1 MNQEMKL
8 AVLIDAENIS
18 SKYIDVIL
26 SEANNLGDVIY
37 KRIYGNWTTPQMAS
51 WRNTILD
58 NAIQPVQQY
67 SNTIRKN
74 SSDSALII
82 DTMDLLY
89 QSNLDGFCIV
99 SSDSD
104 FTRLASRLRESQKY
118 VLGMGE
124 SKTPR
129 SFISACNKFLYLDVL
144 WEEAEEH
151 EAGDHEGTDHEEAQ
165 AEHTSPQAKAE
176 KPEADNHASETPAA
190 RPLTPPE
197 TMPLHG
203 KTPGK
208 DFSTIRQALIKLTE
222 ENSDDNGWIFSGT
235 LGNLLSKQFSDFDVR
250 NFGYKKFVPFIE
262 SLKLFDVN
270 TFTDE
275 KNRTVKHNYFKL
287 KQTPSGRGAR
297 SAPTINSEAVKT
309 TRFTEDTR
317 HGCEYTKGAGIAA
330 PAKGQFVHRHRSG
343 PGQRQLKQYLPP
355 SAGLDQRRQCPRHFL
370 FHQAPGRPGP
380 GTQPDGSHAGRQ
392 QAFRCRLG

>member
-1 MNQEMKL
+1 MNHEMKL

-18 SKYIDVIL
+18 NKYIDVIL

-58 NAIQPVQQY
+58 NAIQPIQQY
-67 SNTIRKN
+67 NNTMRKN

-129 SFISACNKFLYLDVL
+129 SFISACNKFLYLDL
-144 WEEAEEH
+144 LLESAEENESAASQTKSAASSGSAPSVQSSYLPAH
-151 EAGDHEGTDHEEAQ
+151 ET
-165 AEHTSPQAKAE
+165 TS
-176 KPEADNHASETPAA
+176 
-190 RPLTPPE
+190 
-197 TMPLHG
+197 
-203 KTPGK
+203 GK
-208 DFSTIRQALIKLTE
+208 DFDIIKQTLVKLAE

-235 LGNLLSKQFSDFDVR
+235 LGNLLNKQFSDFDVR

-262 SLKLFDVN
+262 SLKIFDVN
-270 TFTDE
+270 TITDD
-275 KNRTVKHNYFKL
+275 KNKTVKHNYFRL
-287 KQTPSGRGAR
+287 KSQSSYRPSR
-297 SAPTINSEAVKT
+297 S
-309 TRFTEDTR
+309 
-317 HGCEYTKGAGIAA
+317 
-330 PAKGQFVHRHRSG
+330 
-343 PGQRQLKQYLPP
+343 
-355 SAGLDQRRQCPRHFL
+355 
-370 FHQAPGRPGP
+370 
-380 GTQPDGSHAGRQ
+380 SHSYHKHY
-392 QAFRCRLG
+392 FR

>member
-1 MNQEMKL
+1 MNNEMKL

-18 SKYIDVIL
+18 SQYIDVIL

-37 KRIYGNWTTPQMAS
+37 KRIYGNWTTQQMAS
-51 WRNTILD
+51 WRTTILD
-58 NAIQPVQQY
+58 NAIQPIQQY
-67 SNTIRKN
+67 SNTTGKN

-89 QSNLDGFCIV
+89 TTSLDGFCIV

-144 WEEAEEH
+144 LEEAEN
-151 EAGDHEGTDHEEAQ
+151 EAASNVLSDSSAIAETTCGGAIAMPKADVSHPAPGTE
-165 AEHTSPQAKAE
+165 KAE
-176 KPEADNHASETPAA
+176 
-190 RPLTPPE
+190 L
-197 TMPLHG
+197 
-203 KTPGK
+203 TPGK
-208 DFSTIRQALIKLTE
+208 NVQTICQALIKLTE

-262 SLKLFDVN
+262 SLKLFDVY
-270 TFTDE
+270 TITDE
-275 KNRTVKHNYFKL
+275 KNTTVKHNYFKL
-287 KQTPSGRGAR
+287 KDTRRQTY
-297 SAPTINSEAVKT
+297 VKT
-309 TRFTEDTR
+309 PRRNT
-317 HGCEYTKGAGIAA
+317 GK
-330 PAKGQFVHRHRSG
+330 HRH
-343 PGQRQLKQYLPP
+343 
-355 SAGLDQRRQCPRHFL
+355 
-370 FHQAPGRPGP
+370 
-380 GTQPDGSHAGRQ
+380 
-392 QAFRCRLG
+392 

>member
-1 MNQEMKL
+1 MEQEMKL
-8 AVLIDAENIS
+8 AVVIDAENIS
-18 SKYIDVIL
+18 SKYIEVIL
-26 SEANNLGDVIY
+26 SEANNMGDVIY

-51 WRNTILD
+51 WRETILD

-89 QSNLDGFCIV
+89 QSHLDGFCIV

-144 WEEAEEH
+144 LEEAEEADIN
-151 EAGDHEGTDHEEAQ
+151 EPELGSDTNTEENTKTGVASDTDHI
-165 AEHTSPQAKAE
+165 PLIR
-176 KPEADNHASETPAA
+176 
-190 RPLTPPE
+190 RPFPPE
-197 TMPLHG
+197 STS
-203 KTPGK
+203 GK
-208 DFSTIRQALIKLTE
+208 DFTTIKQALIKLTE

-250 NFGYKKFVPFIE
+250 NFGFKKFVPFIE
-262 SLKLFDVN
+262 SLHLFEVN
-270 TFTDE
+270 TYTDE
-275 KNRTVKHNYFKL
+275 KNKTVKHNYFKL
-287 KQTPSGRGAR
+287 KHVPQRHTPRIFHPYYR
-297 SAPTINSEAVKT
+297 
-309 TRFTEDTR
+309 R
-317 HGCEYTKGAGIAA
+317 HK
-330 PAKGQFVHRHRSG
+330 
-343 PGQRQLKQYLPP
+343 
-355 SAGLDQRRQCPRHFL
+355 
-370 FHQAPGRPGP
+370 
-380 GTQPDGSHAGRQ
+380 
-392 QAFRCRLG
+392 

>member
-1 MNQEMKL
+1 MDENHEMKL
-8 AVLIDAENIS
+8 AVVIDAENIS
-18 SKYIDVIL
+18 SKYIGVIL

-37 KRIYGNWTTPQMAS
+37 KRIYGNWTSTQMAS
-51 WRNTILD
+51 WRDTILD

-129 SFISACNKFLYLDVL
+129 SFISACNKFVYLDVL
-144 WEEAEEH
+144 LEEAEE
-151 EAGDHEGTDHEEAQ
+151 AGTESTDQE
-165 AEHTSPQAKAE
+165 PQE
-176 KPEADNHASETPAA
+176 TTADPQ
-190 RPLTPPE
+190 
-197 TMPLHG
+197 G
-203 KTPGK
+203 KTAVVTPQPVIANEDETEGPGK
-208 DFSTIRQALIKLTE
+208 DFATIKQALIKLTE

-262 SLKLFDVN
+262 SLNLFDVD
-270 TFTDE
+270 TYTDE
-275 KNRTVKHNYFKL
+275 KNKTVKHNYFKL
-287 KQTPSGRGAR
+287 KR
-297 SAPTINSEAVKT
+297 ST
-309 TRFTEDTR
+309 
-317 HGCEYTKGAGIAA
+317 
-330 PAKGQFVHRHRSG
+330 
-343 PGQRQLKQYLPP
+343 
-355 SAGLDQRRQCPRHFL
+355 QRRHSHGFHPYYKRHK
-370 FHQAPGRPGP
+370 
-380 GTQPDGSHAGRQ
+380 
-392 QAFRCRLG
+392 

>member
-58 NAIQPVQQY
+58 NAIQPIQQY

-208 DFSTIRQALIKLTE
+208 DFSTIRQALHQADRRKFRRQRLDFLRYPGKSPEQAVLRLRRPQFRLQEIRSLHRIVE
-222 ENSDDNGWIFSGT
+222 T
-235 LGNLLSKQFSDFDVR
+235 LR
-250 NFGYKKFVPFIE
+250 
-262 SLKLFDVN
+262 
-270 TFTDE
+270 
-275 KNRTVKHNYFKL
+275 R
-287 KQTPSGRGAR
+287 
-297 SAPTINSEAVKT
+297 
-309 TRFTEDTR
+309 
-317 HGCEYTKGAGIAA
+317 
-330 PAKGQFVHRHRSG
+330 
-343 PGQRQLKQYLPP
+343 QYLYRRKEPHSQAQLLQAQTNAQAAATHVPP
-355 SAGLDQRRQCPRHFL
+355 LL
-370 FHQAPGRPGP
+370 
-380 GTQPDGSHAGRQ
+380 
-392 QAFRCRLG
+392 

>member
-18 SKYIDVIL
+18 TKYIDVIL

-51 WRNTILD
+51 WRTTILN
-58 NAIQPVQQY
+58 NAIQPIQQY
-67 SNTIRKN
+67 SNTTGKN
-74 SSDSALII
+74 STDSALII

-144 WEEAEEH
+144 LEEAEN
-151 EAGDHEGTDHEEAQ
+151 EADTESTD
-165 AEHTSPQAKAE
+165 PAKAAVTDDTPVVTCPVTEEPVKSE
-176 KPEADNHASETPAA
+176 KTS
-190 RPLTPPE
+190 
-197 TMPLHG
+197 G
-203 KTPGK
+203 KN
-208 DFSTIRQALIKLTE
+208 FRTIRQALVKITE

-235 LGNLLSKQFSDFDVR
+235 LGNLLNKQFSD
-250 NFGYKKFVPFIE
+250 
-262 SLKLFDVN
+262 S
-270 TFTDE
+270 
-275 KNRTVKHNYFKL
+275 KNSFPLLNPWTCSKSIRLQMIKT
-287 KQTPSGRGAR
+287 KQS
-297 SAPTINSEAVKT
+297 SIIISN
-309 TRFTEDTR
+309 
-317 HGCEYTKGAGIAA
+317 
-330 PAKGQFVHRHRSG
+330 
-343 PGQRQLKQYLPP
+343 
-355 SAGLDQRRQCPRHFL
+355 
-370 FHQAPGRPGP
+370 
-380 GTQPDGSHAGRQ
+380 
-392 QAFRCRLG
+392 

>member
-1 MNQEMKL
+1 MNHEMKL

-18 SKYIDVIL
+18 NKYIDVIL

-58 NAIQPVQQY
+58 NAIQPIQQY
-67 SNTIRKN
+67 SNAARKN

-144 WEEAEEH
+144 LEEAEEH
-151 EAGDHEGTDHEEAQ
+151 DEEDKPAVPADVVVAAAPYVPPHEE
-165 AEHTSPQAKAE
+165 
-176 KPEADNHASETPAA
+176 
-190 RPLTPPE
+190 
-197 TMPLHG
+197 
-203 KTPGK
+203 TPGK
-208 DFSTIRQALIKLTE
+208 DVSVIKQALIKLTE

-235 LGNLLSKQFSDFDVR
+235 LGNLLNKQFSDFDVR

-262 SLKLFDVN
+262 SLKIFDVN
-270 TFTDE
+270 TITDD
-275 KNRTVKHNYFKL
+275 KNKTVKHNYFRL
-287 KQTPSGRGAR
+287 KAQPAYRPSR
-297 SAPTINSEAVKT
+297 S
-309 TRFTEDTR
+309 
-317 HGCEYTKGAGIAA
+317 
-330 PAKGQFVHRHRSG
+330 
-343 PGQRQLKQYLPP
+343 
-355 SAGLDQRRQCPRHFL
+355 
-370 FHQAPGRPGP
+370 FHPYHKHMR
-380 GTQPDGSHAGRQ
+380 
-392 QAFRCRLG
+392 

>member
-37 KRIYGNWTTPQMAS
+37 KRIYGNWTSPQMAS

-58 NAIQPVQQY
+58 NAIQPIQQY
-67 SNTIRKN
+67 SNTSGKN

-89 QSNLDGFCIV
+89 RDNLDGFCIV

-124 SKTPR
+124 TKTPR

-144 WEEAEEH
+144 LEEAENTAQDETETTAPASDLH
-151 EAGDHEGTDHEEAQ
+151 TETTDKNNENMAPTASLPS
-165 AEHTSPQAKAE
+165 AEHSLPTLHHGAPLAHPAY
-176 KPEADNHASETPAA
+176 SE
-190 RPLTPPE
+190 
-197 TMPLHG
+197 

-208 DFSTIRQALIKLTE
+208 DFATIRQALIKLTE

-287 KQTPSGRGAR
+287 KTNHTSRPHRTTFRPYYKQRGR
-297 SAPTINSEAVKT
+297 
-309 TRFTEDTR
+309 
-317 HGCEYTKGAGIAA
+317 
-330 PAKGQFVHRHRSG
+330 
-343 PGQRQLKQYLPP
+343 
-355 SAGLDQRRQCPRHFL
+355 
-370 FHQAPGRPGP
+370 
-380 GTQPDGSHAGRQ
+380 
-392 QAFRCRLG
+392 

>member
-18 SKYIDVIL
+18 NKYIDVIL
-26 SEANNLGDVIY
+26 SEANNLGNIVY

-51 WRNTILD
+51 WKNIILD
-58 NAIQPVQQY
+58 NAIQPIQQY

-89 QSNLDGFCIV
+89 QSDLDAYCIV

-144 WEEAEEH
+144 FEEAGEEPAEH
-151 EAGDHEGTDHEEAQ
+151 E
-165 AEHTSPQAKAE
+165 TSIPHDRE
-176 KPEADNHASETPAA
+176 KTSHSSEYRHNGQDAFDNT
-190 RPLTPPE
+190 L
-197 TMPLHG
+197 
-203 KTPGK
+203 GK
-208 DFSTIRQALIKLTE
+208 DLSTIKLALIKLTE
-222 ENSDDNGWIFSGT
+222 ENSDEDGWIFSGT
-235 LGNLLSKQFSDFDVR
+235 LGNLLNKQFSDFDVR

-262 SLKLFDVN
+262 SLDLFDVYTTTDDKN
-270 TFTDE
+270 TAI
-275 KNRTVKHNYFKL
+275 KHNYF
-287 KQTPSGRGAR
+287 R
-297 SAPTINSEAVKT
+297 VKT
-309 TRFTEDTR
+309 DKKE
-317 HGCEYTKGAGIAA
+317 
-330 PAKGQFVHRHRSG
+330 HRHRSFSKK
-343 PGQRQLKQYLPP
+343 LK
-355 SAGLDQRRQCPRHFL
+355 
-370 FHQAPGRPGP
+370 
-380 GTQPDGSHAGRQ
+380 
-392 QAFRCRLG
+392 

>member
-18 SKYIDVIL
+18 NKYIDVIL
-26 SEANNLGDVIY
+26 SEANNLGNIVY

-51 WRNTILD
+51 WKNIILD
-58 NAIQPVQQY
+58 NAIQPIQQY

-89 QSNLDGFCIV
+89 QSDLDAYCIV

-144 WEEAEEH
+144 FEEAGEEPVEH
-151 EAGDHEGTDHEEAQ
+151 E
-165 AEHTSPQAKAE
+165 TSIPHDREKASHSSE
-176 KPEADNHASETPAA
+176 YRHNGQDAFDNT
-190 RPLTPPE
+190 L
-197 TMPLHG
+197 
-203 KTPGK
+203 GK
-208 DFSTIRQALIKLTE
+208 DLSTIKLALIKLTE
-222 ENSDDNGWIFSGT
+222 ENSDEDGWIFSGT
-235 LGNLLSKQFSDFDVR
+235 LGNLLNKQFSDFDVR

-262 SLKLFDVN
+262 SLDLFDVYTTTDDKN
-270 TFTDE
+270 TAI
-275 KNRTVKHNYFKL
+275 KHNYF
-287 KQTPSGRGAR
+287 R
-297 SAPTINSEAVKT
+297 VKT
-309 TRFTEDTR
+309 DKKE
-317 HGCEYTKGAGIAA
+317 
-330 PAKGQFVHRHRSG
+330 HRHRSFSKK
-343 PGQRQLKQYLPP
+343 LK
-355 SAGLDQRRQCPRHFL
+355 
-370 FHQAPGRPGP
+370 
-380 GTQPDGSHAGRQ
+380 
-392 QAFRCRLG
+392 

>member
-1 MNQEMKL
+1 MNNEMKL

-18 SKYIDVIL
+18 SQYIDVIL

-37 KRIYGNWTTPQMAS
+37 KRIYGNWTTQQMAS
-51 WRNTILD
+51 WRTTILN
-58 NAIQPVQQY
+58 NAIQPIQQY
-67 SNTIRKN
+67 SNTTGKN

-89 QSNLDGFCIV
+89 TTNLDGFCIV

-144 WEEAEEH
+144 LEEAES
-151 EAGDHEGTDHEEAQ
+151 EAASDELSRQESISETSSMNQTPVSKSDSTPSATD
-165 AEHTSPQAKAE
+165 TE
-176 KPEADNHASETPAA
+176 KADNTS
-190 RPLTPPE
+190 
-197 TMPLHG
+197 G
-203 KTPGK
+203 KNVQ
-208 DFSTIRQALIKLTE
+208 TICQALAKLTE

-262 SLKLFDVN
+262 SLKLFDVY
-270 TFTDE
+270 TITDE
-275 KNRTVKHNYFKL
+275 KNTTVKHNYFKL
-287 KQTPSGRGAR
+287 KDKRRQTY
-297 SAPTINSEAVKT
+297 VKT
-309 TRFTEDTR
+309 PRR
-317 HGCEYTKGAGIAA
+317 NAG
-330 PAKGQFVHRHRSG
+330 KHRH
-343 PGQRQLKQYLPP
+343 
-355 SAGLDQRRQCPRHFL
+355 
-370 FHQAPGRPGP
+370 
-380 GTQPDGSHAGRQ
+380 
-392 QAFRCRLG
+392 

>member
-18 SKYIDVIL
+18 NKYIDVIL
-26 SEANNLGDVIY
+26 SEANNLGNIVY

-51 WRNTILD
+51 WKNIILD
-58 NAIQPVQQY
+58 NAIQPIQQY

-89 QSNLDGFCIV
+89 QSDLDAYCIV

-144 WEEAEEH
+144 FEEACEEPVEH
-151 EAGDHEGTDHEEAQ
+151 E
-165 AEHTSPQAKAE
+165 TSVPHDRE
-176 KPEADNHASETPAA
+176 KTSHPSEYSHNGPDAFDNT
-190 RPLTPPE
+190 L
-197 TMPLHG
+197 
-203 KTPGK
+203 GK
-208 DFSTIRQALIKLTE
+208 DLSTIKLALIKLTE
-222 ENSDDNGWIFSGT
+222 ENSDEDGWIFSGT
-235 LGNLLSKQFSDFDVR
+235 LGNLLNKQFSDFDVR

-262 SLKLFDVN
+262 SLDLFDVYTTTDDKN
-270 TFTDE
+270 TAI
-275 KNRTVKHNYFKL
+275 KHNYF
-287 KQTPSGRGAR
+287 R
-297 SAPTINSEAVKT
+297 VKT
-309 TRFTEDTR
+309 DKKE
-317 HGCEYTKGAGIAA
+317 
-330 PAKGQFVHRHRSG
+330 HRHRSFSKK
-343 PGQRQLKQYLPP
+343 LK
-355 SAGLDQRRQCPRHFL
+355 
-370 FHQAPGRPGP
+370 
-380 GTQPDGSHAGRQ
+380 
-392 QAFRCRLG
+392 

>member
-26 SEANNLGDVIY
+26 SEANNLGDVVY

-58 NAIQPVQQY
+58 NAIQPIQQY

-82 DTMDLLY
+82 DAMDLLY
-89 QSNLDGFCIV
+89 KSNLDGFCIV

-124 SKTPR
+124 SKTPH

-151 EAGDHEGTDHEEAQ
+151 DADDMEPAEHEETA
-165 AEHTSPQAKAE
+165 AEPETDTAKPE
-176 KPEADNHASETPAA
+176 KPEVEAETHPTEVHPNETESEHLPAASEQDPSS
-190 RPLTPPE
+190 
-197 TMPLHG
+197 G

-262 SLKLFDVN
+262 SLNLFEVN

-287 KQTPSGRGAR
+287 KQTPKR
-297 SAPTINSEAVKT
+297 
-309 TRFTEDTR
+309 
-317 HGCEYTKGAGIAA
+317 
-330 PAKGQFVHRHRSG
+330 
-343 PGQRQLKQYLPP
+343 
-355 SAGLDQRRQCPRHFL
+355 QRRTF
-370 FHQAPGRPGP
+370 RPYYKQRG
-380 GTQPDGSHAGRQ
+380 H
-392 QAFRCRLG
+392 

>member
-18 SKYIDVIL
+18 NKYIDVIL
-26 SEANNLGDVIY
+26 SEANNLGNVVY

-51 WRNTILD
+51 WKNIILD
-58 NAIQPVQQY
+58 NAIQPIQQY

-89 QSNLDGFCIV
+89 QSALDAFCIV

-144 WEEAEEH
+144 FEEAENEPNH
-151 EAGDHEGTDHEEAQ
+151 ITDDTA
-165 AEHTSPQAKAE
+165 TPLE
-176 KPEADNHASETPAA
+176 KDKGSRINVPFTDDYLALD
-190 RPLTPPE
+190 
-197 TMPLHG
+197 
-203 KTPGK
+203 KTLGK
-208 DFSTIRQALIKLTE
+208 DLSTIKLALVKLTE
-222 ENSDDNGWIFSGT
+222 ENSDEDGWIFSGT
-235 LGNLLSKQFSDFDVR
+235 LGNLLNKQFSDFDVR

-262 SLKLFDVN
+262 SLDLFDVYTTTDDKN
-270 TFTDE
+270 TAI
-275 KNRTVKHNYFKL
+275 KHNYF
-287 KQTPSGRGAR
+287 R
-297 SAPTINSEAVKT
+297 VKT
-309 TRFTEDTR
+309 DRKG
-317 HGCEYTKGAGIAA
+317 HKYTG
-330 PAKGQFVHRHRSG
+330 S
-343 PGQRQLKQYLPP
+343 LKKNK
-355 SAGLDQRRQCPRHFL
+355 
-370 FHQAPGRPGP
+370 
-380 GTQPDGSHAGRQ
+380 
-392 QAFRCRLG
+392 

>member
-18 SKYIDVIL
+18 NKYIDVIL
-26 SEANNLGDVIY
+26 SEANNLGNIVY

-51 WRNTILD
+51 WKNIILD
-58 NAIQPVQQY
+58 NAIQPIQQY

-89 QSNLDGFCIV
+89 QSDLDAYCIV

-144 WEEAEEH
+144 FEEAGEEPVEH
-151 EAGDHEGTDHEEAQ
+151 E
-165 AEHTSPQAKAE
+165 TSIPHDRE
-176 KPEADNHASETPAA
+176 KTSHPSEYSHNGQDAFDNT
-190 RPLTPPE
+190 L
-197 TMPLHG
+197 
-203 KTPGK
+203 GK
-208 DFSTIRQALIKLTE
+208 DLSTIKLALIKLTE
-222 ENSDDNGWIFSGT
+222 ENSDEDGWIFSGT
-235 LGNLLSKQFSDFDVR
+235 LGNLLNKQFSDFDVR

-262 SLKLFDVN
+262 SLDLFDVYTTTDDKN
-270 TFTDE
+270 TAI
-275 KNRTVKHNYFKL
+275 KHNYF
-287 KQTPSGRGAR
+287 R
-297 SAPTINSEAVKT
+297 VKT
-309 TRFTEDTR
+309 DKKE
-317 HGCEYTKGAGIAA
+317 
-330 PAKGQFVHRHRSG
+330 HRHRSFSKK
-343 PGQRQLKQYLPP
+343 LK
-355 SAGLDQRRQCPRHFL
+355 
-370 FHQAPGRPGP
+370 
-380 GTQPDGSHAGRQ
+380 
-392 QAFRCRLG
+392 

>member
-82 DTMDLLY
+82 DAMDLLY

-104 FTRLASRLRESQKY
+104 FTRLASRLRESPKY

-151 EAGDHEGTDHEEAQ
+151 DAGEIETAEHEESSQ
-165 AEHTSPQAKAE
+165 EHEAELTKPE
-176 KPEADNHASETPAA
+176 KPEAESHPSEGENEHLP
-190 RPLTPPE
+190 TPPE
-197 TMPLHG
+197 ANTSSG

-262 SLKLFDVN
+262 SLKLFEVN

-287 KQTPSGRGAR
+287 KQTP
-297 SAPTINSEAVKT
+297 KQ
-309 TRFTEDTR
+309 TRR
-317 HGCEYTKGAGIAA
+317 
-330 PAKGQFVHRHRSG
+330 
-343 PGQRQLKQYLPP
+343 
-355 SAGLDQRRQCPRHFL
+355 
-370 FHQAPGRPGP
+370 
-380 GTQPDGSHAGRQ
+380 
-392 QAFRCRLG
+392 AFRPYYKQRGH

>member
-1 MNQEMKL
+1 MEHEMKL
-8 AVLIDAENIS
+8 AVVIDAENIS
-18 SKYIDVIL
+18 NKYIDVIL

-37 KRIYGNWTTPQMAS
+37 KRIYGNWTTPQMSS

-144 WEEAEEH
+144 LEEAEEN
-151 EAGDHEGTDHEEAQ
+151 EAEDA
-165 AEHTSPQAKAE
+165 
-176 KPEADNHASETPAA
+176 ASKPAA
-190 RPLTPPE
+190 SNDTAASSRTYTYE
-197 TMPLHG
+197 

-208 DFSTIRQALIKLTE
+208 DFFTIKQALI
-222 ENSDDNGWIFSGT
+222 
-235 LGNLLSKQFSDFDVR
+235 LSL
-250 NFGYKKFVPFIE
+250 I
-262 SLKLFDVN
+262 
-270 TFTDE
+270 
-275 KNRTVKHNYFKL
+275 H
-287 KQTPSGRGAR
+287 
-297 SAPTINSEAVKT
+297 I
-309 TRFTEDTR
+309 
-317 HGCEYTKGAGIAA
+317 
-330 PAKGQFVHRHRSG
+330 
-343 PGQRQLKQYLPP
+343 
-355 SAGLDQRRQCPRHFL
+355 
-370 FHQAPGRPGP
+370 
-380 GTQPDGSHAGRQ
+380 
-392 QAFRCRLG
+392 

>member
-18 SKYIDVIL
+18 NKYIDVIL
-26 SEANNLGDVIY
+26 SEANNLGNIVY

-51 WRNTILD
+51 WKNIILD
-58 NAIQPVQQY
+58 NAIQPIQQY

-89 QSNLDGFCIV
+89 QSDLDAYCIV

-144 WEEAEEH
+144 FEEAGEEPVEH
-151 EAGDHEGTDHEEAQ
+151 E
-165 AEHTSPQAKAE
+165 TSIPHDRE
-176 KPEADNHASETPAA
+176 KTSHSSEYRHNGQDAFDNT
-190 RPLTPPE
+190 L
-197 TMPLHG
+197 
-203 KTPGK
+203 GK
-208 DFSTIRQALIKLTE
+208 DLSTIKLALTKLTE
-222 ENSDDNGWIFSGT
+222 ENSDEDGWIFSGT
-235 LGNLLSKQFSDFDVR
+235 LGNLLNKQFSDFDVR

-262 SLKLFDVN
+262 SLDLFDVYTTTDDKN
-270 TFTDE
+270 TAI
-275 KNRTVKHNYFKL
+275 KHNYF
-287 KQTPSGRGAR
+287 R
-297 SAPTINSEAVKT
+297 VKT
-309 TRFTEDTR
+309 DKKE
-317 HGCEYTKGAGIAA
+317 
-330 PAKGQFVHRHRSG
+330 HRHRSFSKK
-343 PGQRQLKQYLPP
+343 LK
-355 SAGLDQRRQCPRHFL
+355 
-370 FHQAPGRPGP
+370 
-380 GTQPDGSHAGRQ
+380 
-392 QAFRCRLG
+392 

>member
-1 MNQEMKL
+1 MKL
-8 AVLIDAENIS
+8 AVVIDAENIS
-18 SKYIDVIL
+18 NKYIDVIL

-37 KRIYGNWTTPQMAS
+37 KRIYGNWTTPQMSS

-144 WEEAEEH
+144 LEEAEEN
-151 EAGDHEGTDHEEAQ
+151 EAEDA
-165 AEHTSPQAKAE
+165 AS
-176 KPEADNHASETPAA
+176 KPAVSNDTAASSRTYTYE
-190 RPLTPPE
+190 
-197 TMPLHG
+197 

-208 DFSTIRQALIKLTE
+208 DFYTIKQALIKLTE

-262 SLKLFDVN
+262 SLHIFDVN
-270 TFTDE
+270 TITDD

-287 KQTPSGRGAR
+287 K
-297 SAPTINSEAVKT
+297 SAAYQISKRPTAHT
-309 TRFTEDTR
+309 
-317 HGCEYTKGAGIAA
+317 
-330 PAKGQFVHRHRSG
+330 
-343 PGQRQLKQYLPP
+343 
-355 SAGLDQRRQCPRHFL
+355 
-370 FHQAPGRPGP
+370 FHKHYR
-380 GTQPDGSHAGRQ
+380 
-392 QAFRCRLG
+392 

>member
-1 MNQEMKL
+1 MNNEMKL

-18 SKYIDVIL
+18 SQYIDVIL

-37 KRIYGNWTTPQMAS
+37 KRIYGNWTTQQMAS
-51 WRNTILD
+51 WRTTILN
-58 NAIQPVQQY
+58 NAIQPIQQY
-67 SNTIRKN
+67 SNTTGKN

-89 QSNLDGFCIV
+89 TTNLDGFCIV

-144 WEEAEEH
+144 LEEAES
-151 EAGDHEGTDHEEAQ
+151 EAASDELSRQESISETSSMNQTPVSKSDSTPSATD
-165 AEHTSPQAKAE
+165 TE
-176 KPEADNHASETPAA
+176 KADNTS
-190 RPLTPPE
+190 
-197 TMPLHG
+197 G
-203 KTPGK
+203 KNVQ
-208 DFSTIRQALIKLTE
+208 TICQALVKLTE

-262 SLKLFDVN
+262 SLKLFDVY
-270 TFTDE
+270 TITDE
-275 KNRTVKHNYFKL
+275 KNTTVKHNYFKL
-287 KQTPSGRGAR
+287 KDKRRQTY
-297 SAPTINSEAVKT
+297 VKT
-309 TRFTEDTR
+309 PRR
-317 HGCEYTKGAGIAA
+317 NAG
-330 PAKGQFVHRHRSG
+330 KHRH
-343 PGQRQLKQYLPP
+343 
-355 SAGLDQRRQCPRHFL
+355 
-370 FHQAPGRPGP
+370 
-380 GTQPDGSHAGRQ
+380 
-392 QAFRCRLG
+392 